1 MSRIVY
7 WNGQRLVDERPSSF
21 DTPIVRDPSGQP
33 TEQNGVLG
41 GCGSCLCINCSCDQV
56 SGTSTLSTPLIGNN
70 TPVTHTDECMSDEQT
85 AFDLLVSG
93 KAFAPTLN
101 TSLIGNNATQR
112 IAVQQKSSREY
123 IT

>member
-33 TEQNGVLG
+33 TQQNGVLG
-41 GCGSCLCINCSCDQV
+41 ECSCDQV
-56 SGTSTLSTPLIGNN
+56 SDTSTLSTPLIGNN
-70 TPVTHTDECMSDEQT
+70 TPVTHTDAYMSDEQT